1 MLCAI
6 LVFCIAVIA
15 VIALC
20 TLPHTLFNILCIL
33 FLTILSMVAVYFLCP
48 ALKEKFA
55 MGNKKNIYG
64 KSLKKCETSGPA
76 RLASQMQDYTCSEIG
91 GGFHQICIKNM
102 GKGKNFSKSTG
113 QTDWSSERG
122 SRNHC
127 ACLGAWANFTAQK
140 GADKKLYCDA
150 IPETALEDKY
160 VSNWESWNDVTIAN
174 QAESGINELY
184 NQCINQ
190 ATDSNSRK
198 YLQNLYCKLVNSP
211 KIHLKDISK
220 KC

>member
-6 LVFCIAVIA
+6 LIFCIAVIA

-48 ALKEKFA
+48 ASKEKFA

-102 GKGKNFSKSTG
+102 AG
-113 QTDWSSERG
+113 
-122 SRNHC
+122 
-127 ACLGAWANFTAQK
+127 
-140 GADKKLYCDA
+140 
-150 IPETALEDKY
+150 
-160 VSNWESWNDVTIAN
+160 
-174 QAESGINELY
+174 
-184 NQCINQ
+184 
-190 ATDSNSRK
+190 
-198 YLQNLYCKLVNSP
+198 
-211 KIHLKDISK
+211 
-220 KC
+220 